1 MRVRNKRVLKNG
13 VLAGYVLQKDGTWKF
28 RFLKGKRKKQRGGN
42 ALDWHLTPKQKE
54 EISTNLRKLSNLKGH
69 TLLNGKKREE
79 LLKDMEFLQK
89 INIFAVL
96 NFIASNNDLRV
107 FIRKILKKGLTGLNT
122 TVGTKIKNGLIV
134 TIEEKMDDPHLIMA
148 SYFFIKGFGED
159 VDIDYGNIGKQII
172 DLIVSKKSYISR
184 ENTEDFIKNR
194 NKNKKIGGPA
204 PIFTNVRNV
213 KNNLQTQP
221 SRNENTAIRQIQR
234 LYMGKKG
241 RNTARNLKRKNTAT
255 RQIQRLYRG
264 KKGRNTARNLKEKNT
279 ANTIRNEPKNN
290 RRIINSNLNKK
301 KKELKNIREQIK
313 ELTKYNNSRLVQRGL
328 FNNNYNSGL
337 FNSNVLAEHAKNI
350 RSKKIN
356 QKSLLRKIQANS
368 NKNKYKEF
376 IDGIN
381 ELDVS
386 IRVLNNLIKE
396 ENKLRKNI
404 RNLENKNKAIS
415 NASSMFTQANKN
427 YEKKQLARNEQRTR
441 KKKNNKEALKY
452 QIEENLKILI
462 KLLKEK
468 GKRGTFNS
476 DFGSKGY
483 KYFAQELEKYKNYL
497 NSNKKNNKLT
507 NLFKILGEIKLRVEK
522 PKNPKK
528 NGQLRNSIKNLEN
541 KIQRNIT
548 IYKRNFS

>member
-42 ALDWHLTPKQKE
+42 ALNWHLTQKQE
-54 EISTNLRKLSNLKGH
+54 ELISNNLRKLSNLKGL
-69 TLLNGKKREE
+69 TLISKKKREE
-79 LLKDMEFLQK
+79 LQKDMEFLQQL
-89 INIFAVL
+89 NIFAVL
-96 NFIASNNDLRV
+96 NFIASNNNLREL
-107 FIRKILKKGLTGLNT
+107 IRKILEKGLTPFPFNT
-122 TVGTKIKNGLIV
+122 KVGNQIKNELIV
-134 TIEEKMDDPHLIMA
+134 TIEEKMNQNSHLIMA
-148 SYFFIKGFGED
+148 SHFFIKGFGVE
-159 VDIDYGNIGKQII
+159 IDSKNVGKQII
-172 DLIVSKKSYISR
+172 DLIVSKKSYNSR
-184 ENTEDFIKNR
+184 ENTEDFIKIR

-221 SRNENTAIRQIQR
+221 NRNENTAI
-234 LYMGKKG
+234 
-241 RNTARNLKRKNTAT
+241 

-313 ELTKYNNSRLVQRGL
+313 ELIKYNNSRLVQRGL

-381 ELDVS
+381 KLDVS

-468 GKRGTFNS
+468 GKGGTFNS
-476 DFGSKGY
+476 AFGSKGY

-522 PKNPKK
+522 PKNPTK
-528 NGQLRNSIKNLEN
+528 NIELRKTIKELEN
-541 KIQRNIT
+541 KLQKNIT
-548 IYKRNFS
+548 KYESNFP